1 MRHTALNRPFTEKG
15 ERTRARIVATAATL
29 MLHDGVAGTTIEGV
43 CETAGV
49 GKSQIYH
56 YFDDKNE
63 LVRAVVE
70 SQAEL
75 VLGGQEPHLTN
86 VRGWESWDAW
96 RDFIVDLQRENGCG
110 VGCPLGSLASE
121 LADADE
127 LTRDVLVRS
136 FQRWERAFHDGV
148 QQMKDMGLVR
158 QDADA
163 AFLATTFLAALQGGL
178 LLCQTC
184 KDVSPLETSLTG
196 AIAYLRTFAASK

>member
-1 MRHTALNRPFTEKG
+1 
-15 ERTRARIVATAATL
+15 

-63 LVRAVVE
+63 LVRAVIE
-70 SQAEL
+70 RQAAL
-75 VLGGQEPHLTN
+75 VLSGQEPHLTN

-96 RDFIVDLQRENGCG
+96 RDFVVDIQRRNGCSG
-110 VGCPLGSLASE
+110 GCPLGSLASE
-121 LADADE
+121 VADGDE
-127 LTRDVLVRS
+127 LTRSVLVRS
-136 FQRWERAFHDGV
+136 FQRWERAFLEGV
-148 QQMKDMGLVR
+148 EQMKDMGLMR

-163 AFLATTFLAALQGGL
+163 AFLATTLLAALQGGL

-196 AIAYLRTFAASK
+196 AIAYLRTFAAPK

>member
-1 MRHTALNRPFTEKG
+1 MTQTAPSRPFTSKG
-15 ERTRARIVATAATL
+15 ERTRARIVDTAASL

-63 LVRAVVE
+63 LVRAVIE
-70 SQAEL
+70 RQAAL
-75 VLGGQEPHLTN
+75 VLSGQEPHLTN

-96 RDFIVDLQRENGCG
+96 RDFVVDIQRRNGCSG
-110 VGCPLGSLASE
+110 GCPLGSLASE
-121 LADADE
+121 VADGDE
-127 LTRDVLVRS
+127 LTRSVLVRS
-136 FQRWERAFHDGV
+136 FQRWERAFLEGV
-148 QQMKDMGLVR
+148 EQMKDMGLMR

-163 AFLATTFLAALQGGL
+163 AFLATTLLAALQGGL

-196 AIAYLRTFAASK
+196 AIAYLRTFAAPK